1 MAYKSIANKKFSDE
15 WNNIFDDLPNK
26 KLNELKSL
34 LVNQTFKQAE
44 EISSY
49 GNIFPGLIKI
59 NSGKVRCIYESK
71 NNLHS
76 LKNYIEGDIFG
87 AEHILSDIQEQTLVS
102 STSVDLEI
110 LPTELFLKLIEEFP
124 QLYKKFNYTSV
135 PEIFS
140 CIRNSST
147 YKNLSDTNLLKL
159 SKTFFEKNPE
169 IL

>member
-1 MAYKSIANKKFSDE
+1 MAYQSIANKKFLKE

-76 LKNYIEGDIFG
+76 LKNYTE
-87 AEHILSDIQEQTLVS
+87 SDI
-102 STSVDLEI
+102 LELNI
-110 LPTELFLKLIEEFP
+110 FYLIF
-124 QLYKKFNYTSV
+124 KSRHWFFN
-135 PEIFS
+135 FS
-140 CIRNSST
+140 
-147 YKNLSDTNLLKL
+147 
-159 SKTFFEKNPE
+159 
-169 IL
+169 